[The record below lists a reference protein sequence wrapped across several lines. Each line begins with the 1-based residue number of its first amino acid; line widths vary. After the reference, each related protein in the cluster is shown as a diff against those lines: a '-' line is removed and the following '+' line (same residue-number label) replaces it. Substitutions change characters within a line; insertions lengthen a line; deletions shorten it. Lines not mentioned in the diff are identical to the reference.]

1 MKEFLPQ
8 IYKSDLS
15 NLGLVPLI
23 DVILLSVCVFIF
35 MNHIARLR
43 HDNGGLG

>member
-15 NLGLVPLI
+15 NSGLAPLF
-23 DVILLSVCVFIF
+23 DVILLSACAFIF
-35 MNHIARLR
+35 MNHITELR